1 MNVNNNIKSHTYVN
15 NTRESFYTKKT
26 IPSAY
31 TNQKWILHF
40 HPNEMDRLLTRIADG
55 SMLDTVS

>member
-31 TNQKWILHF
+31 TN
-40 HPNEMDRLLTRIADG
+40 
-55 SMLDTVS
+55 